1 MRKYQPQAPVDEEN
15 PYWMSFSD
23 IMSALVVIFIL
34 AAVVLMVQLME
45 TEDELQDK
53 VQELDSKVQL
63 LDEEIEILQQAEY
76 VRRTI
81 IEEATEEL
89 KQRGIPIVMSEN
101 ATVLRIPNHLL
112 GFDTADYEI
121 QEAYQDTAYQIG
133 EVLHKVMTK
142 GNRAD
147 YLDTVFV
154 EGHTDNR
161 PFNGFMGKGNWGLST
176 FRAISLWQFWN
187 SHLPEASRLDNLRNS
202 DQTLLFSVSGYG
214 DTRPV
219 TEEQNTEE
227 ELSANRRIDIRFTI
241 RRPQSQD
248 IREIQKQFSNKG
260 FPVRP

>member
-1 MRKYQPQAPVDEEN
+1 MRRYQADTPVDEEN

-45 TEDELQDK
+45 TEEDLQDK

-76 VRRTI
+76 VRKVI
-81 IEEATEEL
+81 IDEAAEEL
-89 KQRGIPIVMSEN
+89 KMRGIPIVVSEN
-101 ATVLRIPNHLL
+101 ATVLRIPNYLL

-121 QEAYQDTAYQIG
+121 QPSYQDTAYQIG

-142 GNRAD
+142 GDRAD

-161 PFNGFMGKGNWGLST
+161 PFTGFMGKGNWGLST
-176 FRAISLWQFWN
+176 FRAISLWQYWN
-187 SHLPEASRLDNLRNS
+187 SHLPEASRLDKMKNS
-202 DQTLLFSVSGYG
+202 DQTPLFSVSGYG

-219 TEEQNTEE
+219 TAEQSTEE
-227 ELSANRRIDIRFTI
+227 ELSANRRVDIRFTI
-241 RRPQSQD
+241 RRPQSKD
-248 IREIQKQFSNKG
+248 IRELQAQFDYK
-260 FPVRP
+260 

>member
-1 MRKYQPQAPVDEEN
+1 MRKYQSDASVDEEN

-45 TEDELQDK
+45 TEEDLQDQ
-53 VQELDSKVQL
+53 VQELAGKVQL
-63 LDEEIEILQQAEY
+63 LDEEIEVLQQAEY
-76 VRRTI
+76 VRKTI
-81 IEEATEEL
+81 IQEAAEEL
-89 KQRGIPIVMSEN
+89 RERGVIVVVSEN
-101 ATVLRIPNHLL
+101 DTVLRIPNHLL

-121 QEAYQDTAYQIG
+121 QEAYQHTAYQIG

-142 GNRAD
+142 GDRAD

-161 PFNGFMGKGNWGLST
+161 PFNGMMGKGNWGLST
-176 FRAISLWQFWN
+176 FRAISLWQYWN
-187 SHLPEASRLDNLRNS
+187 SHLPENSRLDKMKNS
-202 DQTLLFSVSGYG
+202 DQTPLFSVSGYG

-219 TEEQNTEE
+219 TAEQNTEE
-227 ELSANRRIDIRFTI
+227 ELSENRRIDIRFTI

-248 IREIQKQFSNKG
+248 IRELQAQFN
-260 FPVRP
+260 